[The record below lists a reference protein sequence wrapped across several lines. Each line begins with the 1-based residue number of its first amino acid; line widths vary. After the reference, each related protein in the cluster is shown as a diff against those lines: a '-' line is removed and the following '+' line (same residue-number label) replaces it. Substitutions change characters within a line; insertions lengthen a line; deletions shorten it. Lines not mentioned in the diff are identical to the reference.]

1 MQRKIII
8 GFSTIMLVLVF
19 AGIFSM
25 FKTYNM
31 RAKYEIENLCTDAL
45 GVRVTIGELHI
56 NHERGLVRLGH
67 VNVYNPK
74 GFSDGAAVEIENIDV
89 ALDMSMSGQIHVSEM
104 IVGGLQVNLEVMKTR
119 NNLSAIAYKIKH
131 MTPQKETSDTEKL
144 RILIDN
150 LGVTD
155 NRLRPRLLVGGQK
168 RDIVAVPDFHFT
180 GIGYLQKGMPLKMAV
195 VEIWNE
201 VMPQFEKAA
210 ESAGFLGGM
219 EAGSYSYVEEDTN
232 VHEDEISE

>member
-8 GFSTIMLVLVF
+8 GFSTLMLVFVF

-31 RAKYEIENLCTDAL
+31 RAKYEIENLCTDTL

-56 NHERGLVRLGH
+56 NQERGLVRLGH

-89 ALDMSMSGQIHVSEM
+89 ALDMSMSGQIHVGEM
-104 IVGGLQVNLEVMKTR
+104 AVSGLQVNLEVMKTR

-131 MTPQKETSDTEKL
+131 VKPQQETSDTEKL
-144 RILIDN
+144 RILIDS
-150 LGVTD
+150 LDVTG
-155 NRLRPRLLVGGQK
+155 NRLRPRLLVSGQK
-168 RDIVAVPDFHFT
+168 RDIITVPDFHFT
-180 GIGYLQKGMPLKMAV
+180 GIGYLQKGMPLKMAL
-195 VEIWNE
+195 VEIWDE
-201 VMPQFEKAA
+201 VMPQFEKTA
-210 ESAGFLGGM
+210 ESAGFLDGM
-219 EAGSYSYVEEDTN
+219 EAESYEYIEEDTN
-232 VHEDEISE
+232 IHEDEISE